1 MKALSDLRSKLY
13 YWIIDPILEKHY
25 TAYRA
30 EKRKLKANYPSSQFK
45 RFMVELHKIQATHN
59 ARLEKKLS
67 RWEWLKP
74 KNVIRPKP

>member
-1 MKALSDLRSKLY
+1 MIMKALSDLRSKLY

-30 EKRKLKANYPSSQFK
+30 EKKKLKAKYPSSSQFK
-45 RFMVELHKIQATHN
+45 RFMVELHKLQATHN

-67 RWEWLKP
+67 RWNCLKP
-74 KNVIRPKP
+74 NEKT